1 MDKYFLLFFIS
12 ASMIFAQSNHT
23 SNLLDLKNQ
32 LNIDITN
39 NNNYQDQK
47 PVLEKKKAGLA
58 IIYSL
63 LLPGMGELYA
73 DNYSSGM
80 YFTIAD
86 GVLWGTLIGFNTYG
100 NWQKDNY
107 KSFAE
112 SHGGVNLEGKDAT
125 YFAVIGEYVDID
137 QYNTEQELNR
147 YFEDVYNVNTHYW
160 NWGLTATRKEY
171 REMWSSSE
179 NAFNNIRFIAG
190 ALILNRLISAINAAR
205 LVVAYNNELEDA
217 NNWNVS
223 VNVTNHFN
231 EPAFGVN
238 FSTSF

>member
-1 MDKYFLLFFIS
+1 MNKYFLLFFIS
-12 ASMIFAQSNHT
+12 ASMIFAQANQT
-23 SNLLDLKNQ
+23 SSLLDLKSQ
-32 LNIDITN
+32 INIDIT

-47 PVLEKKKAGLA
+47 PALEKKKPGLA

-112 SHGGVNLEGKDAT
+112 SRGGVTLEGKDDT
-125 YFAVIGEYVDID
+125 YFAIIGEYVDID

-147 YFEDVYNVNTHYW
+147 YFEDIYNVNTHSW
-160 NWGLTATRKEY
+160 NWGTTATRKEY

-190 ALILNRLISAINAAR
+190 ALILNRLVSAINAVR
-205 LVVAYNNELEDA
+205 MVVAYNNKLEET

-223 VNVTNHFN
+223 VNVTSHFN
-231 EPAFGVN
+231 EPALGVN